1 MRAAPVQK
9 TALIPRGLCAA
20 QDDSAFGTLGVG
32 AISRLYR
39 TLHARAICPV
49 ASVTISGFSLTIA
62 TRKPLARPTSAPRP
76 MLARMPSANRLSEF
90 ALTPTRTFPQRE
102 ITPAVERSMPACMIT
117 SIWPSAAI
125 ARIVM
130 YGSTNAHDVLRSAA
144 GRDDAATTRSSAT
157 VAIQIGQEACADERV
172 GDARRQ
178 TGVRDGA
185 RRPRCH
191 CRVVHGASE
200 DLAPTRRPFSGT
212 PGTGVNHHRTK
223 PAISGRASINA

>member
-1 MRAAPVQK
+1 
-9 TALIPRGLCAA
+9 
-20 QDDSAFGTLGVG
+20 
-32 AISRLYR
+32 
-39 TLHARAICPV
+39 
-49 ASVTISGFSLTIA
+49 
-62 TRKPLARPTSAPRP
+62 

-144 GRDDAATTRSSAT
+144 GAMTAATSEQRHGGDPD
-157 VAIQIGQEACADERV
+157 GQEACADERV
-172 GDARRQ
+172 GDGRRQ
-178 TGVRDGA
+178 TASVTERDALGA
-185 RRPRCH
+185 TSR
-191 CRVVHGASE
+191 VHGASAT
-200 DLAPTRRPFSGT
+200 LAPTRRPFSGT

-223 PAISGRASINA
+223 PAISGGASITA